1 MGACNSTADDQRADD
16 QKPRQDFSQESSFY
30 GKITQHNP
38 LNAKGEV
45 VTVRDVYDFDEELE
59 LGASSTGVVCKAVRK
74 ADGEEFALKV
84 IHLAKIEEENR
95 EQLRSE
101 IEILKSLDH
110 PNIVKLFETFEH
122 DGVLYMIMELCT
134 GGELYGR
141 LSAAGKRFP
150 EKVASRIVK
159 EMLSAVVYC
168 HSKNIAHRDIKMAN
182 FLFKDDSPEAP
193 VKMIDFG
200 YSKMMYKMGTGRLE
214 TFVGTSY
221 FIAPEVIAGAYSEKA
236 DIWSIG
242 VMCFLMVVGYAP
254 FRGKNPKE
262 IIENV
267 RKAKVNWNTPRW
279 KQASKACLVRCV
291 STSNRDGRVHVLAAL
306 LTCPLVVLLLF
317 GQNFTKALLTV
328 QESKRLSAEE
338 ALRHEWLTS
347 TEDELIPNF
356 SDQMLVNMSNFADTA
371 KLKQLAKVVIAHC
384 AHRDFVQPYHDAF
397 FAIDHDRSGV

>member
-1 MGACNSTADDQRADD
+1 
-16 QKPRQDFSQESSFY
+16 
-30 GKITQHNP
+30 
-38 LNAKGEV
+38 
-45 VTVRDVYDFDEELE
+45 
-59 LGASSTGVVCKAVRK
+59 
-74 ADGEEFALKV
+74 
-84 IHLAKIEEENR
+84 
-95 EQLRSE
+95 
-101 IEILKSLDH
+101 
-110 PNIVKLFETFEH
+110 
-122 DGVLYMIMELCT
+122 
-134 GGELYGR
+134 
-141 LSAAGKRFP
+141 
-150 EKVASRIVK
+150 
-159 EMLSAVVYC
+159 
-168 HSKNIAHRDIKMAN
+168 
-182 FLFKDDSPEAP
+182 
-193 VKMIDFG
+193 
-200 YSKMMYKMGTGRLE
+200 
-214 TFVGTSY
+214 
-221 FIAPEVIAGAYSEKA
+221 
-236 DIWSIG
+236 
-242 VMCFLMVVGYAP
+242 MCFLMVVGYAP